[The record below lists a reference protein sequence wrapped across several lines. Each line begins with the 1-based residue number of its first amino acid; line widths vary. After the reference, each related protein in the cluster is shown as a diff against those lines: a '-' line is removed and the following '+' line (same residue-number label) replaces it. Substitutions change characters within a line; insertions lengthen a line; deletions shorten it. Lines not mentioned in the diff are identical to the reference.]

1 MKDIIQLHQM
11 NGGGFV
17 VANTDDEAKI
27 DRIMKV
33 LDAYG
38 NQDLWM
44 KFYNGVE
51 GMHSEVVTGNPFVCR
66 MIHPR
71 SRIWY

>member
-1 MKDIIQLHQM
+1 MHQM

-51 GMHSEVVTGNPFVCR
+51 GMHSEVVNGESVRLPDDPSTQQ
-66 MIHPR
+66 
-71 SRIWY
+71 IWY